1 MNFPSD
7 AEIREFTA
15 YSIRARK
22 IIVEEFKQQEG
33 RPPNEL
39 ELQDLLKMVVVPFG
53 ILKQQN
59 GNSHFQTPQIPAQK
73 LAQPPEQKLKTESAA
88 NSVLD
93 IVKGHSE
100 LSIEGEK
107 IVMKKKIE
115 PVDVFYAVRDEMERR
130 GWKYIRPKHT
140 GGSNWE
146 PGYFELK
153 EGAKA

>member
-1 MNFPSD
+1 MIFPSD

-59 GNSHFQTPQIPAQK
+59 GNSHFQNAQIPAQK
-73 LAQPPEQKLKTESAA
+73 QAQQPEQNPKIA
-88 NSVLD
+88 SVMD
-93 IVKGHSE
+93 IVKNHPE
-100 LSIEGEK
+100 LSVEGDK
-107 IVMKKKIE
+107 IVMRQFIK
-115 PVDVFYAVRDEMERR
+115 PTDVFYKVRDDLKQR
-130 GWKYIRPKHT
+130 GWEYIARKHA
-140 GGSNWE
+140 GGDKWE
-146 PGYFELK
+146 PGYFEMK